1 MHGAR
6 EQINDKGGFYML
18 KELFDLFEAK
28 RIEKG
33 LTVRETAKLAEI
45 SEATYRNLNKGRS
58 TRTSADT
65 LRAISIVLGVPLA
78 TVFELIGDGEP
89 SPIIADLQETNQLPA
104 TTQELD
110 TGLAIL
116 VNLMERN
123 NETYAAALRARDEK
137 FEQALDALD
146 EQFAKALESKEA
158 QFERERSALLET
170 IHNKDKWIRWE
181 FTLMCLLIAFICI
194 ILLIDVLH
202 PEIGWIRR
210 TFMDLF
216 TRNIVA

>member
-1 MHGAR
+1 MHGVR
-6 EQINDKGGFYML
+6 KQINDKGGFYML
-18 KELFDLFEAK
+18 KELFDLFEAR

-33 LTVRETAKLAEI
+33 LTVRETAKLAAI
-45 SEATYRNLNKGRS
+45 SEATYRNLAKGRS
-58 TRTSADT
+58 SRTSADT
-65 LRAISIVLGVPLA
+65 LRSIAIVLGVPMETIFA
-78 TVFELIGDGEP
+78 YIGNGEP
-89 SPIIADLQETNQLPA
+89 SPVIATLQEANKLPA

-110 TGLAIL
+110 TGLAVL

-123 NETYAAALRARDEK
+123 NETYTAALRARDEK

-158 QFERERSALLET
+158 QFERERKALLDT

-202 PEIGWIRR
+202 PDIGWIRR

-216 TRNIVA
+216 TRNTVA